1 MLCFLYRLLTLLVF
15 NSERRVR
22 RSVWCKERSTDWWSG
37 VVSGLY
43 GESWWQEIFER
54 LMILS

>member
-1 MLCFLYRLLTLLVF
+1 MFSLQTLTLLAF

-22 RSVWCKERSTDWWSG
+22 RSVWCKERSIDWWSG

-43 GESWWQEIFER
+43 GESWWQEN
-54 LMILS
+54 L